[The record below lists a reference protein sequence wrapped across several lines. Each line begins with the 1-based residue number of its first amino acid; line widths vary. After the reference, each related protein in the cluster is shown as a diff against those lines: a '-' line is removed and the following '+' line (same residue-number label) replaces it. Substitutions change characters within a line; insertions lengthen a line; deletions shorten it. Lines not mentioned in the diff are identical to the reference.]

1 MWFDREWNY
10 YWEKMSD
17 EKYLD
22 YRTDGYYKLKEY
34 AEKNQFSEDE
44 IEEILLRFSYLFLAG
59 KRKDS
64 HVDMPGTILP
74 DYIANKCPEI
84 LAFTNEIRN
93 RKPLLRFVWIFWKRN
108 ESQVDDIFDSL
119 KIDIKKYELLEC
131 DYGAII
137 IRVVDIYYKYED
149 LENTSVFPPDSN
161 SKEKQELGLS
171 VKKAFEEKEINYE
184 MFWYSYNG
192 VHIISGRDSSYRSEH
207 QLFKHFMQLS
217 ENDNSWAKEG
227 FRKDLGVEFRS
238 SWEANVAR
246 VLNYKGI
253 EWNYETEIYDLD
265 LSKTRVKMDSARY
278 IPDFILKNGTIIE
291 IKGFWDS
298 RSKLKNSLFRDQYPD
313 KNILT
318 IDSDIY
324 RCIAQKYKDI
334 IPDWEDDKVQA
345 RNDIIQVV
353 GISIPQRV
361 PYVRNVKVGDKLGVI
376 REPNNEYDSRAIR
389 VNDSE
394 GNQVGYFAKDCNSI
408 YAPKMDMGFRYEIQV
423 MAKETKVIQCKVNLL
438 NTDEIILPELFA

>member
-22 YRTDGYYKLKEY
+22 YKTDGYYKLKEY
-34 AEKNQFSEDE
+34 VEKNQFSEDE

-59 KRKDS
+59 KRKDTF
-64 HVDMPGTILP
+64 DLPGKIFP
-74 DYIANKCPEI
+74 DYLARVCPEI
-84 LAFTNEIRN
+84 LAFTNEIHN
-93 RKPLLRFVWIFWKRN
+93 KKPLLRFVWIFWKKD
-108 ESQVDDIFDSL
+108 ELQADDIFNSL
-119 KIDIKKYELLEC
+119 EVDIKKYELLEC

-137 IRVVDIYYKYED
+137 IRVVDIFYEYED
-149 LENTSVFPPDSN
+149 LENTSFFPPNSN
-161 SKEKQELGLS
+161 DKEKRELGLS
-171 VKKAFEEKEINYE
+171 LKKVFDEKGINYE

-192 VHIISGRDSSYRSEH
+192 VHIISGSDSCYRSEH

-217 ENDNSWAKEG
+217 ENDTSWAKEG
-227 FRKDLGVEFRS
+227 FRKDLGMEFRS
-238 SWEANVAR
+238 SWEANIAR

-253 EWNYETEIYDLD
+253 SWDYETEIFDLD

-278 IPDFILKNGTIIE
+278 IPDFILKNGLIIE

-318 IDSDIY
+318 IDNDIY
-324 RCIAQKYKDI
+324 RCIAQKYKEV
-334 IPDWEDDKVQA
+334 IPNWEDDKAQT

-353 GISIPQRV
+353 GITILQRV
-361 PYVRNVKVGDKLGVI
+361 PYVKNIKVGDKLVVV

-394 GNQVGYFAKDCNSI
+394 GNQIGYFAKDCNSI

-423 MAKETKVIQCKVNLL
+423 MAKEAKVIQCKVKLL
-438 NTDEIILPELFA
+438 NADEMILPELFC